1 MGPARLCERRPTILR
16 HVCNRHFQSRNN
28 SASRR
33 PANLLHDF
41 FANLT
46 QYCGPAAG
54 SRPCPTL
61 HPTGRNFKILHGV
74 AVRGL
79 KCRVRKRRIPT
90 GLTPRLGCVPVC
102 SVRFRLFLAIDI
114 NPVPATGIDDPS
126 QKRESC
132 RLSHRESETR
142 AGDRPGARRP
152 PVRRGLPS
160 ARPVRRSDPGSGSAI
175 AGRLASIGRGT
186 ISHRWISGV
195 RHTLCRDPTSVPK
208 GRHGCSRSGSDE
220 SVPGRTS
227 RSHAGHRGRHPL
239 RPHGGAPLRL
249 CGEKVTRELYPISRC
264 RSPNFPFAKVVA
276 CADVRRAP
284 PCLSG
289 GRGIKRRLAAPWPLT
304 GGRLQWT

>member
-1 MGPARLCERRPTILR
+1 MGSARLCERRPTILR
-16 HVCNRHFQSRNN
+16 HVCNRDFQSRNN

-90 GLTPRLGCVPVC
+90 GLTPRLGCVPLC
-102 SVRFRLFLAIDI
+102 SLRFVLFSAI
-114 NPVPATGIDDPS
+114 NTNRVSATGIDDPS

-142 AGDRPGARRP
+142 TGDRPGHGGLWFDADCRRP
-152 PVRRGLPS
+152 DQYDGPIPALVRPSRGGSPRPAATMPPPS
-160 ARPVRRSDPGSGSAI
+160 RPTATSISRRWTTE
-175 AGRLASIGRGT
+175 R
-186 ISHRWISGV
+186 
-195 RHTLCRDPTSVPK
+195 
-208 GRHGCSRSGSDE
+208 SRS
-220 SVPGRTS
+220 
-227 RSHAGHRGRHPL
+227 
-239 RPHGGAPLRL
+239 
-249 CGEKVTRELYPISRC
+249 
-264 RSPNFPFAKVVA
+264 
-276 CADVRRAP
+276 
-284 PCLSG
+284 
-289 GRGIKRRLAAPWPLT
+289 
-304 GGRLQWT
+304 